1 MRIENQEVCECR
13 TSDCCQ
19 DQDGRIAGWDRHH
32 IPESEKPALD
42 SERLLIVFSPETL
55 EGEVTTRAVTYRHQR
70 PQPKHTQLCFHKLI
84 IQHIII
90 MSKVCNLLKKQIFR
104 KSTGEREDTS
114 SSVNVH
120 N

>member
-1 MRIENQEVCECR
+1 MKIKKSASAGPEIVVKI
-13 TSDCCQ
+13 
-19 DQDGRIAGWDRHH
+19 RIAGWDRHH

-55 EGEVTTRAVTYRHQR
+55 EGEVTTRATSYCD
-70 PQPKHTQLCFHKLI
+70 QPNHTQLCFHKLI
-84 IQHIII
+84 IQRIII

-104 KSTGEREDTS
+104 KSTGESEDTS

>member
-1 MRIENQEVCECR
+1 MKIKKSASAGPVIVVKN
-13 TSDCCQ
+13 
-19 DQDGRIAGWDRHH
+19 QDGRIAGWDRHH

-70 PQPKHTQLCFHKLI
+70 PQPKHTQLCFHMLI
-84 IQHIII
+84 IQNIII

-104 KSTGEREDTS
+104 KSTGESKDTS